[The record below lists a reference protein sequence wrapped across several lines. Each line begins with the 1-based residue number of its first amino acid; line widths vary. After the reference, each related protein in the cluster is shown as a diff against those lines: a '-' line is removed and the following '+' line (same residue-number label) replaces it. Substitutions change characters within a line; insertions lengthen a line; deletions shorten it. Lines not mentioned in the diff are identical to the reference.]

1 MKVFTSLM
9 KTLIMIVSLALT
21 LMLVMSAAPLI
32 MGGVDIENTDPIS
45 IEQVDGGANIR
56 IYGTMTVKSSLPK
69 DIEDLEFGIDAIS
82 TKTDKPIAIEIVHV
96 GPETVPSGGN
106 LPVHID
112 SKISMAEVAMLILA
126 DNNGGTG
133 IYLPLKI
140 QIKAGYSGLAKIDLG
155 MNMTVPLSDNGGIS
169 ADIQKNSEGKIKTV
183 EATIA
188 GDAADQLSALIPNT
202 GMSAGISIEGVSE
215 SLSLDV
221 TKDGSGNVSININTG
236 SEKAITDLMKE
247 MVESGKD
254 AKITVD
260 STEYTVTAEE
270 ISKMYELM
278 EEFLGGIPDV

>member
-56 IYGTMTVKSSLPK
+56 IHGTMTVKSNLPK
-69 DIEDLEFGIDAIS
+69 DIEDLEFGIDAVS

-106 LPVHID
+106 LPIHID

-126 DNNGGTG
+126 DNNNGTG

-140 QIKAGYSGLAKIDLG
+140 QIKSGYSGLAKIDLG
-155 MNMTVPLSDNGGIS
+155 MNMTVPLSDDGAITTD
-169 ADIQKNSEGKIKTV
+169 AQKNSEGKIKTV

-215 SLSLDV
+215 SLSLNV
-221 TKDGSGNVSININTG
+221 TKDGSGNVSMNINTG

-247 MVESGKD
+247 MVESGND
-254 AKITVD
+254 AKITVG
-260 STEYTVTAEE
+260 SNEYTVTAEE